1 MSSSQDN
8 LHKLVVNVETGITTK
23 IQLTDKEISIYL
35 SEQQK
40 IADAETLAIAKEQ
53 ADKEAAEAKAT
64 QKAALLNRLGIT
76 EEEAKLL
83 LS

>member
-23 IQLTDKEISIYL
+23 IQLTDEEISIYL

-40 IADAETLAIAKEQ
+40 IADGEALAIAEEQ
-53 ADKEAAEAKAT
+53 AKAEAKAE
-64 QKAALLNRLGIT
+64 A
-76 EEEAKLL
+76 EAKLAAL
-83 LS
+83 GLTAEDLKVLGL